1 MGGNNRWG
9 QSVQLCKKD
18 NLFKDAMEYAA
29 ESKNAEVAE
38 DLLAYFLDHKAYDC
52 FAACLFQCYD
62 LLHPDVILE
71 LAWKHNIMDFA
82 MPYLIQVMR
91 EYTSKV
97 DKLEEAENLRVTE
110 AKETE
115 YKPVVMETQ
124 PADADWTWW
133 CIPSPRGSWR
143 LQQRGEQF
151 WRSYAFLPGIQ
162 HVGVSGHLIQ
172 LSSDLIRSRR

>member
-1 MGGNNRWG
+1 
-9 QSVQLCKKD
+9 
-18 NLFKDAMEYAA
+18 MEYAA

-97 DKLEEAENLRVTE
+97 DKLEEAEQERVTE
-110 AKETE
+110 AKEE
-115 YKPVVMETQ
+115 KSKPIVMETQ
-124 PADADWTWW
+124 PQLMLGYGGGGPAPPGAYNNTYAPPGGM
-133 CIPSPRGSWR
+133 PSYQGYSM
-143 LQQRGEQF
+143 
-151 WRSYAFLPGIQ
+151 
-162 HVGVSGHLIQ
+162 
-172 LSSDLIRSRR
+172 